1 MAAPT
6 INAIREALATR
17 LGNIADTQV
26 SAYALSNP
34 TPPALQIVGAEI
46 EYDVTMGAGAN
57 GGLQLKIQGLV
68 GLPTDIG
75 AQKLLG
81 SYSDHRGS
89 KSVYAAVAADHT
101 LGGVVLHANVISASE
116 EQIYTTDRGA
126 YIGREWIVEILAP
139 GA

>member
-17 LGNIADTQV
+17 LENIADTQV

-34 TPPALQIVGAEI
+34 TPPTLQIVSGEI

-81 SYSDHRGS
+81 AYSDHRGN
-89 KSVYAAVAADHT
+89 KSVYATVAADHT